1 MKTRI
6 LLTRCPR
13 CHRPLAA
20 VTVGE
25 SRAAT
30 WLRIDD
36 GVIDLDAD
44 ALTWCDRCAAPLPIA
59 PSVQAGTMLT
69 EAVTP

>member
-1 MKTRI
+1 MNARI
-6 LLTRCPR
+6 LLARCPS

-20 VTVGE
+20 VTPGE
-25 SRAAT
+25 SRAAA

-36 GVIDLDAD
+36 GVIDLDGD

-59 PSVQAGTMLT
+59 PTVEISTVAT
-69 EAVTP
+69 EVTT